1 MKPYTLHHGEVT
13 QVLPNLPGK
22 FHAVLCDPPY
32 GLEFM
37 GKSWDKFDVRQPGD
51 ATFHKSGVG
60 PFDRAK
66 VRHGYGESANAIYQA
81 WVTSWATA
89 LLPLLYPGAL
99 VLCFGGTRTWHR
111 LAAGLEDAGFQMWDT
126 LMWLHGQGF
135 PKAQDISKLIDKA
148 NGDERGEVVGSSSG
162 PNHSRYK
169 GARYSETR
177 QTTFGPVQDQPL
189 RTAAG
194 SEASAP
200 WSGHKTCALK
210 PAWEPVLCFRAPSQ
224 GKSYAELAQMFGSGA
239 LYVDGG
245 RIAGPQGDGVW
256 GTSNKTCAPTFN
268 ASPTKHEYRSAA
280 HDAGRYPANLAL
292 DEESAEML
300 DEQSGNRTAGA
311 AVTGLEPSS
320 VTDSI
325 YGRGYERQAQAS
337 YGDSGGASRFF
348 YTAKA
353 DSSER
358 HSFNEVTPTTRN
370 HHPTVKPIDL
380 CRWLAT
386 LLLPPESVKP
396 RRLLV
401 PFSGSGSEIIGALQA
416 GWEEVVGIDQDAEY
430 CKLVPARIEHHVGL
444 FGEAS
449 TVPTELSGQGPKLL
463 TAESGESRP

>member
-1 MKPYTLHHGEVT
+1 MKPYSIHHGKLAEVAPS
-13 QVLPNLPGK
+13 LDGK
-22 FHAVLCDPPY
+22 FHAALCDPPY

-37 GKSWDKFDVRQPGD
+37 GKEWDRLDVRQPGD

-66 VRHGYGESANAIYQA
+66 VRHSSAPSYGGSAGAAIQA
-81 WVTSWATA
+81 WYHEQAVAMLSV
-89 LLPLLYPGAL
+89 LHPGAL
-99 VLCFGGTRTWHR
+99 ALCFGGTRTWHR
-111 LAAGLEDAGFQMWDT
+111 LACGFEDAGFQPWDT

-148 NGDERGEVVGSSSG
+148 NGNARGNIVGTSSG
-162 PNHSRYK
+162 PNNSRYE
-169 GARYSETR
+169 GQRYAETR
-177 QTTFGPVQDQPL
+177 QTKFGAVQDQPVK
-189 RTAAG
+189 TAPG

-200 WSGHKTCALK
+200 WVGHKTCALK

-256 GTSNKTCAPTFN
+256 GSSNATCKPSFN
-268 ASPTKHEYRSAA
+268 DSPEQHEFKSTA
-280 HDAGRYPANLAL
+280 HDAGRYPANVAL
-292 DEESAEML
+292 DEESAAIL
-300 DEQSGNRTAGA
+300 DGQSGE
-311 AVTGLEPSS
+311 LSS
-320 VTDSI
+320 GGYPPEGTRRDSQGI
-325 YGRGYERQAQAS
+325 LGQYPPCGKPKFTHS
-337 YGDSGGASRFF
+337 TGGASRFF
-348 YTAKA
+348 YTSKA

-358 HSFNEVTPTTRN
+358 HSFNEVTPSTRN

-386 LLLPPESVKP
+386 LLLPPKSAKP

-416 GWEEVVGIDQDAEY
+416 GWDEVVGIDQDAEY

-444 FGEAS
+444 FAQSEA
-449 TVPTELSGQGPKLL
+449 TQGDRELSI
-463 TAESGESRP
+463 